1 MSMQT
6 NAAERRLAIAHH
18 GRRLQYLTI
27 AWNSAECLISIG
39 AGLIAGSIALV
50 GFGLDSAIEVASS
63 LAAVWRLARDQDEA
77 ERERAERRALRI
89 IGVCFVALALYV
101 GVDATKALVSRET
114 PAASS
119 VGIVVAALS
128 LVVMPILVRLKRRVA
143 AQLNSGALEAERGR
157 RGSVPCFRGSCLV
170 GLGSMGGSGCGG
182 PVRLAGLPWVPF
194 CAR

>member
-6 NAAERRLAIAHH
+6 DVAERRLAIAHH

-77 ERERAERRALRI
+77 ERERAERPAPRSLR
-89 IGVCFVALALYV
+89 VCFVALALYV
-101 GVDATKALVSRET
+101 GGDAHKALGRRAT
-114 PAASS
+114 PA
-119 VGIVVAALS
+119 
-128 LVVMPILVRLKRRVA
+128 
-143 AQLNSGALEAERGR
+143 
-157 RGSVPCFRGSCLV
+157 
-170 GLGSMGGSGCGG
+170 
-182 PVRLAGLPWVPF
+182 
-194 CAR
+194 

>member
-1 MSMQT
+1 MQT

-63 LAAVWRLARDQDEA
+63 LAAVWRLARDEDEA

-89 IGVCFVALALYV
+89 IGFCFVALALYV
-101 GVDATKALVSRET
+101 GVDATKALVRRET

-128 LVVMPILVRLKRRVA
+128 LVLIPILVRLKRRVA
-143 AQLNSGALEAERGR
+143 AQLNSGALEAETRQTAACAYL
-157 RGSVPCFRGSCLV
+157 SAILFV
-170 GLGSMGGSGCGG
+170 GLALNAWFGRWWTDSIACIAIVALM
-182 PVRLAGLPWVPF
+182 A
-194 CAR
+194 

>member
-6 NAAERRLAIAHH
+6 NAADRRLAIAHH

-77 ERERAERRALRI
+77 ERERAERRAPRI
-89 IGVCFVALALYV
+89 NGVGFVGVALYV
-101 GVDATKALVSRET
+101 AADANTA
-114 PAASS
+114 P
-119 VGIVVAALS
+119 
-128 LVVMPILVRLKRRVA
+128 
-143 AQLNSGALEAERGR
+143 GR
-157 RGSVPCFRGSCLV
+157 PSQ
-170 GLGSMGGSGCGG
+170 
-182 PVRLAGLPWVPF
+182 
-194 CAR
+194 

>member
-6 NAAERRLAIAHH
+6 DAAERRLAIAHH

-89 IGVCFVALALYV
+89 IGVCFVALALYD
-101 GVDATKALVSRET
+101 GDDATQALFHRENQTPRLVEFVVST
-114 PAASS
+114 
-119 VGIVVAALS
+119 LS
-128 LVVMPILVRLKRRVA
+128 LV
-143 AQLNSGALEAERGR
+143 
-157 RGSVPCFRGSCLV
+157 
-170 GLGSMGGSGCGG
+170 
-182 PVRLAGLPWVPF
+182 
-194 CAR
+194 